1 MLCAVYI
8 GLTDCFTEGR
18 LLPVLVNYVV
28 KDEIASLLVK
38 CVCAHALARVHQLL
52 FMVESVVEFTEH
64 AHKFKFI
71 SLGIRN

>member
-18 LLPVLVNYVV
+18 LLPVSVNYVV

-38 CVCAHALARVHQLL
+38 CVCAHALARVH
-52 FMVESVVEFTEH
+52 
-64 AHKFKFI
+64 
-71 SLGIRN
+71 